1 MKKNETERA
10 TGLLKAAT
18 WVPSLYFA
26 EGIPYVIVM
35 SVAVVMYKRLGLN
48 NGDIAF
54 YTSWLYLPWVIKP
67 FWSPIVDMF
76 RTKRWWILIMQL
88 LLGAAMAGVAFTIPA
103 SSFVQWTLAFFWLM
117 AFSSATHDIAADGF
131 YMLALSEQEQSAYV
145 GIRSTFYRIATIA
158 GQGLLTMLAGTLESF
173 TRNPSQAWA
182 YTFWLA
188 AGVFILLYAYHFFML
203 PRPAADGERIMEN
216 AEDFMRNFF
225 GTFVDFFRKPQIWV
239 ALAFMLLY
247 RLPEALLV
255 KICPL
260 FLLDGAEAGGLGLT
274 TSELGFVQGTVGV
287 FGLTIGGIIGGIVVA
302 KDGFKRWLLPM
313 VAAIT
318 LPDVVYIFLAY
329 YQPEGLMWVNICIF
343 IEQFGYGFGFTAYML
358 YLIYFSQGTSKTAH
372 YAFCTG
378 FMALSMMLPG
388 MFAGELQESVGY
400 LNFFIIAMCLTPL
413 TFLVSSLIKVDNDFG
428 RKSE

>member
-1 MKKNETERA
+1 
-10 TGLLKAAT
+10 
-18 WVPSLYFA
+18 
-26 EGIPYVIVM
+26 
-35 SVAVVMYKRLGLN
+35 
-48 NGDIAF
+48 
-54 YTSWLYLPWVIKP
+54 
-67 FWSPIVDMF
+67 
-76 RTKRWWILIMQL
+76 
-88 LLGAAMAGVAFTIPA
+88 
-103 SSFVQWTLAFFWLM
+103 M

-173 TRNPSQAWA
+173 TRTPSQAWA

-188 AGVFILLYAYHFFML
+188 AGVFILLYAYHFFLL
-203 PRPAADGERIMEN
+203 PRADADAPQEKLSACSLLLLIGGALAGFFISKFLLALVLPESLLAGTGLVGIAVTLLYWMLKVSLLAAGTIASALGLCRILRREEMMLWIN
-216 AEDFMRNFF
+216 PLRSSVVSFF
-225 GTFVDFFRKPQIWV
+225 QKPQTWV
-239 ALAFMLLY
+239 AIAFMLLY